1 MAFKVIAKNAILEA
15 DNKRFYRHNNWL
27 INYIFKMNINYT
39 NLFRFLFALV
49 DFLSINIIHLALLL
63 NLNRV
68 QGPNSQKYTILFIVS
83 NIAWM
88 GCAYITGLYINNQF
102 VNFEKFAKRT
112 VQAFALFITT
122 LLIFIFFYNFNYS
135 RLFVSLNVLG
145 IGGSLLLS
153 RLLFIWGGEYFGKQ
167 ERYNKK
173 IVLLGYN
180 DLSKQ
185 LVNYFSTNS
194 KSISIEG
201 YFEDYHNVNEL
212 SGFPI
217 LGNRD
222 ECVAYAIE
230 NNVKEIY
237 STISPEKH
245 SYVYE
250 LAQTAEKNMIR
261 FKFVPDFRMFVNRN
275 IHVDI
280 VESIPILSFRSEPLE
295 DIVNSSKKRLFD
307 ILFSLL
313 IIVILLSWLVPLLAI
328 LIKLNSRGPVFFIQL
343 RSGKDNKEF
352 RCFKFRTL
360 KVNADA
366 NSKQVTRD
374 DARFTK
380 LGKFLRKSS
389 LDELPQFFN
398 VLFGEMS
405 VVGPRPHMLKHTQ
418 DYSRILDEYMI
429 RHFVK
434 PGVTGWAQVNGF
446 RGEIKEQEQL
456 RKRIEHDIWYLENWS
471 LWLDLRVIFLTLYV
485 TFKGDKNAF

>member
-1 MAFKVIAKNAILEA
+1 
-15 DNKRFYRHNNWL
+15 
-27 INYIFKMNINYT
+27 MNITYT
-39 NLFRFLFALV
+39 NLFRFFFALV
-49 DFLSINIIHLALLL
+49 DFLAINIIHLALLL
-63 NLNRV
+63 NLNRLH
-68 QGPNSQKYTILFIVS
+68 GSNSQKYTILFIVS
-83 NIAWM
+83 NIVWM
-88 GCAYITGLYINNQF
+88 ACAYMTGLYINDKVF
-102 VNFEKFAKRT
+102 NFERFVKRT
-112 VQAFALFITT
+112 FQAYALFIIAI
-122 LLIFIFFYNFNYS
+122 LLFIFLYNFNYS
-135 RLFVSLNVLG
+135 RIFVSLNVLG
-145 IGGSLLLS
+145 IGCCLLGSRVLY
-153 RLLFIWGGEYFGKQ
+153 IGGIAYFGKQ
-167 ERYNKK
+167 ERFNKK

-185 LVNYFSTNS
+185 LVNYFSVNS

-201 YFEDYHNVNEL
+201 YFEDYTNINEL
-212 SGFPI
+212 SVYPI

-222 ECVAYAIE
+222 ECVSYAIK

-245 SYVYE
+245 SYIYE

-295 DIVNSSKKRLFD
+295 DIVASSKKRLFD
-307 ILFSLL
+307 VMFSLF
-313 IIVILLSWLVPLLAI
+313 IIIFLLSWLVPLLAI
-328 LIKLNSRGPVFFIQL
+328 LIKINSKGPVFFLQL

-360 KVNADA
+360 RVNTD
-366 NSKQVTRD
+366 SDIKQVTRD
-374 DARFTK
+374 DNRFTK

-398 VLFGEMS
+398 VLLGDMS
-405 VVGPRPHMLKHTQ
+405 VVGPRPHMLKHTE
-418 DYSRILDEYMI
+418 DYSRLLNEYMI

-446 RGEIKEQEQL
+446 RGEIKKEDQL
-456 RKRIEHDIWYLENWS
+456 RKRIECDIWYLENWS
-471 LWLDLRVIFLTLYV
+471 LWLDLRIIFLTLYV